1 MSTYKFYQDSYDRL
15 LKSGMFFEFHP
26 NLTGDWYTDK
36 DEWIKIQQGKLT
48 NHGNEVYLDQE
59 EIDLNRIEELQNNVE
74 SKELIIEDLKQQLE
88 IIKTELTYV
97 HDALSAAVE
106 NGVQINIGIVVG
118 QTMVRLENLIYK

>member
-26 NLTGDWYTDK
+26 NLSGDWYNDK
-36 DEWIKIQQGKLT
+36 DEWVKIQEGRIT

-59 EIDLNRIEELQNNVE
+59 EADLNRIEELENALQ
-74 SKELIIEDLKQQLE
+74 SAKLTMEDVKQQLE
-88 IIKTELTYV
+88 LITAELTHI
-97 HDALSAAVE
+97 HDALSSAVE
-106 NGVQINIGIVVG
+106 NGVQMNIGIVVG